1 MKLWNRIRHWTRRRE
16 FEQDLAEEMRHH
28 RAMAEEQAQRLGA
41 TPEEARRQAGVA
53 FGGAALALEESR
65 EQWRIRWL
73 AEFAQDVRFALRGF
87 RKAPGFTFA
96 VVGTLAVGLGMLAT
110 AFNVFN
116 AAVLRSYGVRDAQSL
131 YAPEWPGANGY
142 PHQFNYHSIQDMRR
156 QKTIFEDVVGQAGS
170 SNEVFDGAVV
180 GVTYVTGNYFT
191 ALGAPVCMG
200 RPILES
206 DDTSGAVTPMVLSD
220 RYWKRKFHADAN
232 VLGKRLKN
240 NSGEFEIV
248 GVACPSFEGMHSSET
263 SAWAGFPDIRF
274 GGRERRLSPKGS
286 GNLQAIGRLRSD
298 ITPFGAQQAL
308 LRYGREAYSL
318 WRDKEPPKSVKLRP
332 CRAMVNWSDAL
343 ATFSVTFIAFG
354 LVLLIACA
362 NASNMLLARALA
374 RQREIGVRLSLGAG
388 RARLVR
394 QMLTESLLLALAS
407 APAAFAVACL
417 AGAALSRIHSGVYGG
432 WQLSNQRWLDA
443 PPDLTVFAFLLL
455 AAILTTVIFGLA
467 PALQATRANLTQAVR
482 GEFANDHRPARLRN
496 ALAVAQIAVCALL
509 LICTSVL
516 LRSERI
522 KFERAGANRWDGIYS
537 VFTTKDYRRP
547 NLDAAL
553 ATLPQAA
560 PAAVVTTTTIPVPS
574 FPSAHAVGDVDLP
587 NVWFDHVSPEFFPLR
602 RIQFTRGRCFRRDA
616 ENEAVVSESAARGLW
631 PHSDAI
637 GRTVRLPEGM
647 GKWKDDRAV
656 YEAMVVGIVPDDV
669 MDFADTKSSP
679 ALLYFPKL
687 MSSESA
693 TYLIRPAG
701 TPAEVRRAMM
711 ALQDELDMS
720 AGTERAP
727 VGERLQTL
735 LAPYRALLGVLAGLG
750 ALALL
755 LTLSGIYSVIS
766 YLVNQRAK
774 EFGIRAALGARAAD
788 VAGLVLRQSLRLA
801 AIGLPA
807 GALAASYMVQWLGNK
822 ERITVVIDTVGFGGG
837 ALLVVVIALAAS
849 AGPALRAAKAD
860 PASTLRCD

>member
-1 MKLWNRIRHWTRRRE
+1 MKLWNRIRHWAHHRE
-16 FEQDLAEEMRHH
+16 FEQDLAEEMRLH
-28 RAMAEEQAQRLGA
+28 RQMAEEHAQRLGA

-65 EQWRIRWL
+65 EAWRIRWL

-87 RKAPGFTFA
+87 RKAPGFAFT

-131 YAPEWPGANGY
+131 YAPQWPDANGG
-142 PHQFNYHSIQDMRR
+142 PHSFNYHAIQDMRR
-156 QKTIFEDVVGQAGS
+156 QKTIFEDVVGQLGPS
-170 SNEVFDGAVV
+170 PEVFDGAVIE
-180 GVTYVTGNYFT
+180 VTYVTGNYFT
-191 ALGAPVCMG
+191 ALGAPVCTG

-206 DDTSGAVTPMVLSD
+206 DDTPGAVTPMVLSD
-220 RYWKRKFHADAN
+220 RYWKRKFHADAG
-232 VLGKRLKN
+232 VLGKRLKGKH
-240 NSGEFEIV
+240 SPQFEIV
-248 GVACPSFEGMHSSET
+248 GVACPSFEGMDSWET
-263 SAWAGFPDIRF
+263 NAWAAVSGRF
-274 GGRERRLSPKGS
+274 VSAEGMFSPKGIS
-286 GNLQAIGRLRSD
+286 ILQAIGRLRSD
-298 ITPFGAQQAL
+298 ISPFGAQQAL

-318 WRDKEPPKSVKLRP
+318 WRDKEPPKSVKLRQ
-332 CRAMVNWSDAL
+332 RHAMVNWSDAL
-343 ATFSVTFIAFG
+343 ETFSVTFIAFG

-388 RARLVR
+388 RARIVR
-394 QMLTESLLLALAS
+394 QMLTESLLLALAA
-407 APAAFAVACL
+407 APAAFAVACI
-417 AGAALSRIHSGVYGG
+417 AATALSRFQAGIYSG
-432 WQLSNQRWLDA
+432 WRLSNQRWLDA
-443 PPDLTVFAFLLL
+443 PPDLTVFAFLVL
-455 AAILTTVIFGLA
+455 ASVITTVIFGLA

-482 GEFANDHRPARLRN
+482 GEFTNDHRPARLRN
-496 ALAVAQIAVCALL
+496 ALAVGQIAVCALL

-522 KFERAGANRWDGIYS
+522 KFERAGANRWEGIYEVS
-537 VFTTKDYRRP
+537 AARKERP
-547 NLDAAL
+547 RVEAAL
-553 ATLPQAA
+553 AAMPQAA
-560 PAAVVTTTTIPVPS
+560 PPALVMMTPIPNADFQRVPAS
-574 FPSAHAVGDVDLP
+574 GDAELAS
-587 NVWFDHVSPEFFPLR
+587 VWFDNVSPEYFALR

-616 ENEAVVSESAARGLW
+616 ENEAVISESAARGLW
-631 PHSDAI
+631 PHDDAI
-637 GRTVRLPEGM
+637 GRTVRLPKGM
-647 GKWKDDRAV
+647 GKWNHDRVV
-656 YEAMVVGIVPDDV
+656 YEAVVVGIVPDDL
-669 MDFADTKSSP
+669 MELWGTKSNP
-679 ALLYFPKL
+679 AFLYFPKL
-687 MSSESA
+687 VNSEYGV
-693 TYLIRPAG
+693 YLVRPAG
-701 TPAEVRRAMM
+701 TPVEAKRAMTE
-711 ALQDELDMS
+711 LQDKLRTGTGLAPTS
-720 AGTERAP
+720 AGEFMQRD
-727 VGERLQTL
+727 

-837 ALLVVVIALAAS
+837 ALLVVAIALAAS